1 MSTTLTCRSLKARTT
16 DREQRMRD
24 AKQFKMTNP
33 SKTRMYKL
41 FFWSTVKSQGN
52 KIDFVLSHLFEHILL
67 QNITY
72 FAFKHSSPMK

>member
-33 SKTRMYKL
+33 SKTRIYKL
-41 FFWSTVKSQGN
+41 FFWRTVKSQGN
-52 KIDFVLSHLFEHILL
+52 KIDFVLPHLFKHILL

-72 FAFKHSSPMK
+72 FAFKHSHPMK